1 MLVTITNDV
10 VENNDIDDSEI
21 KYLRDFR
28 IERRHELVIRI
39 DFLLQLRQSFNY
51 VPIVNL
57 LEIIAFEFLGLGLLA
72 VGAHLSL
79 LAFTPFVDRCK
90 ELVSLCQ

>member
-10 VENNDIDDSEI
+10 VENNEIDDSEI

-28 IERRHELVIRI
+28 IERRHELVIRV
-39 DFLLQLRQSFNY
+39 DFLLQLRQSFH

-79 LAFTPFVDRCK
+79 LAFMPFVDRCK

>member
-1 MLVTITNDV
+1 MVVTITNDV

-28 IERRHELVIRI
+28 IECRHALVIRV
-39 DFLLQLRQSFNY
+39 DFLLQLRQSFY

-57 LEIIAFEFLGLGLLA
+57 LEIIAFEFLSLGLLA
-72 VGAHLSL
+72 VGTHLSL
-79 LAFTPFVDRCK
+79 LAFAPFIDCCK
-90 ELVSLCQ
+90 ELVVSC